1 LKRVASIF
9 FLAVF
14 FSLHGIAVNK
24 EEIFT
29 FKQYCNLL
37 FNLDYEEASRIAE
50 KHPQP
55 QMRKELGELAGL
67 LYYAGQESIISVSSA
82 MPETHEN
89 TLEYKV
95 IVNLKKAYN
104 HLYHKPYTSTSLNH
118 FFNAY
123 VAAKESQ
130 NPDLL
135 KIALLGILE
144 FYHFEF
150 YHTNDQFIIYLEE
163 FKSLA
168 VAPEEKAW
176 AYIYE
181 IYFTSQSLIPEQ
193 RSAAETIL
201 LLENEIQKLP
211 EGHKLLPKYLSL
223 KAFQTEYAGDTEA
236 SIALHNNAF
245 ALSGDAPYMKY
256 IKFRTCIRLADVYY
270 KKNQFDKGL
279 YFAEEARKYRDLS
292 DTLRSEAYIQR
303 YLSINNKGLGNY
315 EQAFE
320 ELNRYDEIRNILDLK
335 ENTVKN
341 SSLEIQLKTAE
352 KEKQI
357 LIEQQKKIN
366 NRNIA
371 LGLGIGIFAIIT
383 ISILTYKNNRR
394 KHLIEKQ
401 NRDIQVQKLEKELQ
415 SQEAASIDA
424 MLTGQENERQRL
436 ASELHDSVG
445 STLAAAK
452 LQFNYIV
459 VNRNK
464 INPEDPIFTKTGEL
478 LDDAYKE
485 VRNMAHAKNTGVIA
499 KEGLLPAIKKLAA
512 NASVAS
518 GLQIEV
524 NDFGLEKRLENTL
537 EITIF
542 RIVQEL
548 VTNIIKHA
556 NATNASISITQHENM
571 FNIIIEDNGSG
582 FIVNKSLKTGMGL
595 SNLEKR
601 IEHLDGTLEIDS
613 SIHKGTTILI
623 DIPL

>member
-1 LKRVASIF
+1 MKRVAPLF
-9 FLAVF
+9 FIVF
-14 FSLHGIAVNK
+14 FFILQGIAANAQ
-24 EEIFT
+24 EDFT
-29 FKQYCNLL
+29 FRQYCNLL
-37 FNLDYEEASRIAE
+37 LNLEFKEAGRIAG
-50 KHPQP
+50 KHPEP
-55 QMRKELGELAGL
+55 KMGKELEELADI
-67 LYYAGQESIISVSSA
+67 LYYAGQKPIPVFSVIPGNEGSTT
-82 MPETHEN
+82 EFN
-89 TLEYKV
+89 V
-95 IVNLKKAYN
+95 ITNLKTGYDL
-104 HLYHKPYTSTSLNH
+104 LYHKPYTATSLPY
-118 FFNAY
+118 FFKAY

-150 YHTNDQFIIYLEE
+150 YHTNDQFKVYLEE
-163 FKSLA
+163 FKALA
-168 VAPEEKAW
+168 EVPEEKAW
-176 AYIYE
+176 AYIFE
-181 IYFTSQSLIPEQ
+181 IYFISQSILEEQ
-193 RSAAETIL
+193 RSAAETIV

-211 EGHKLLPKYLSL
+211 DTHKLLPKFLSL
-223 KAFQTEYAGDTEA
+223 KAFQAEYAGDIET
-236 SIALHNNAF
+236 SIAINEAAF
-245 ALSGDAPYMKY
+245 ALCGDVPFLKY

-270 KKNQFDKGL
+270 KKKRFEKGL
-279 YFAEEARKYRDLS
+279 FYAEEARKYRDLS

-315 EQAFE
+315 AQAFE
-320 ELNRYDEIRNILDLK
+320 ELSRYDEIRNILDLK

-341 SSLEIQLKTAE
+341 SSLEIQLQTSE

-371 LGLGIGIFAIIT
+371 IGLGIGLCAIICIT
-383 ISILTYKNNRR
+383 ILFYKNNRR

-401 NRDIQVQKLEKELQ
+401 KRDIQFQKLEKELQ

-424 MLTGQENERQRL
+424 MLTGQEKERQRL

-452 LQFNYIV
+452 LQYNYIV
-459 VNRNK
+459 VNCAK
-464 INPEDPIFTKTGEL
+464 IEADDPIFAKTGQL
-478 LDDAYKE
+478 LDEAYKE
-485 VRNMAHAKNTGVIA
+485 VRNMAHVKNTGVIA

-524 NDFGLEKRLENTL
+524 NDFGLDKRLENTL

-556 NATNASISITQHENM
+556 NATNASISITQHEHM

-582 FIVNKSLKTGMGL
+582 FSVTKSIKNGMGL

-601 IEHLDGTLEIDS
+601 VEHLDGTMEIDS
-613 SIHKGTTILI
+613 TPNKGTTILI